1 MKKKYLLACVA
12 MAATMLSAPAAFAD
26 IKIGVI
32 GPMTGPNAV
41 GGAQLKN
48 GAEQAVADINAAGG
62 ILGEK
67 IVLLVG
73 DDASDP
79 KQGVSVANQFV
90 GEGVQFVIGHFN
102 SGVTIPTSE
111 IFAENGILQ
120 VTPAATNPK
129 VTERGLWNIFRTC
142 GRDDQQGALWGSYA
156 LKHFAGKKIA
166 IVHDKTTYGQGLAD
180 VAKAEINK
188 AGVTEVLYEGLNV
201 GEKDF
206 SALISK
212 IKAAGADLVM
222 WGGLHTEGGLLIRQM
237 RDQGVAAT
245 VMGGDGI
252 NTSEFP
258 AIGGEGAVGTLMSFG
273 SDPRDNPGAKE
284 VVAKFRA
291 GGFEPEAF
299 TLYSYAAAQVIEQA
313 IKAAGTLEAPKV
325 AEYMRTGVTFPTV
338 IGDIVYDSKG
348 DRKDVD
354 FVMYEW
360 VKKDDGKIDYVL
372 AK

>member
-1 MKKKYLLACVA
+1 MKKLLLLAGTVL
-12 MAATMLSAPAAFAD
+12 AANLVFAPAAFAD
-26 IKIGVI
+26 IKIGII

-48 GAEQAVADINAAGG
+48 GAEQAIADINAAGG

-67 IVLLVG
+67 VELLVG

-111 IFAENGILQ
+111 VFAENGILQ
-120 VTPAATNPK
+120 ITPASTNPK
-129 VTERGLWNIFRTC
+129 VTERGLWNIFRAC
-142 GRDDQQGALWGSYA
+142 GRDDQQGSLWAKWALE
-156 LKHFAGKKIA
+156 HFKDKKIA
-166 IVHDKTTYGQGLAD
+166 IVHDKTPYGQGLAD
-180 VAKAEINK
+180 VAKAGLNA
-188 AGVTEVLYEGLNV
+188 AGVTEVMFEGLNV

-212 IKAAGADLVM
+212 IKAAGAELVM

-237 RDQGVAAT
+237 RDQGVTAT

-258 AIGGEGAVGTLMSFG
+258 AIGGEGTVGTLMSFG
-273 SDPRDNPGAKE
+273 SDPRENPGASDI
-284 VVAKFRA
+284 VARFRA
-291 GGFEPEAF
+291 NGFEPEAF
-299 TLYSYAAAQVIEQA
+299 TLYSYASAQVLKDA
-313 IKAAGTLEAPKV
+313 ITGAGTTDAMKV
-325 AEYMRTGVTFPTV
+325 AEYMKSGVTFKTV
-338 IGDIVYDSKG
+338 LGDIVYDEKG

-354 FVMYEW
+354 FVMYKW
-360 VKKDDGKIDYVL
+360 VKKDDGKIDYVR
-372 AK
+372 AD